1 MAPVTPPRRRAI
13 VALKNRGHSYRAV
26 TVAQNF
32 ALKSRVKLV
41 ELLVSLSVAKFVR
54 SAPRRLANGVGTL
67 AVVIC
72 FAVLAGSVFLFV
84 RVVPKERFVE
94 YRMSELQD
102 TPIAIAAGN
111 DGSIW
116 FTIDHADAIGRV
128 RNGHVERLPT
138 SSRNVEPLGLAVA
151 ADGSAWYTD
160 LTARAIARISSA
172 GEIARFVLDTPI
184 ARLGRLAIAPDGA
197 AWFADPT
204 GYGMTK
210 LKDGVFSRYQ
220 IESAR
225 GGPYGVAVTADGAIW
240 ATLQN
245 GNQLLRVAIDGTG
258 TTFDLPRGGAVPT
271 DIAAGSDG
279 SVWFLQ
285 FRLNRIGRFKD
296 GKFSDVE
303 AGQEN
308 AGLSGIAVAPN
319 EDVWFGMMRRA
330 SLGRLRNGHI
340 AVFALPRDNARPFSV
355 TVDRDGNVWYADIS
369 GFVGMLPAKYAG
381 AG

>member
-1 MAPVTPPRRRAI
+1 MLANFGIGARAI
-13 VALKNRGHSYRAV
+13 VLGI
-26 TVAQNF
+26 T
-32 ALKSRVKLV
+32 
-41 ELLVSLSVAKFVR
+41 
-54 SAPRRLANGVGTL
+54 
-67 AVVIC
+67 
-72 FAVLAGSVFLFV
+72 VLAGGGALLLA
-84 RVVPKERFVE
+84 RATPEEKFVE
-94 YRMSELQD
+94 YRTGEAQD
-102 TPIAIAAGN
+102 APIAIAAGN

-128 RNGHVERLPT
+128 RNGRIERLPT
-138 SSRNVEPLGLAVA
+138 SSRNIEPLGLAVA

-160 LTARAIARISSA
+160 LTARAIARISSV
-172 GEIARFVLDTPI
+172 GEITRFVLDTPI

-204 GYGMTK
+204 GYGMTR
-210 LKDGVFSRYQ
+210 LKDGVFTRYQ

-245 GNQLLRVAIDGTG
+245 GNQLLRVATDGTG
-258 TTFDLPRGGAVPT
+258 MTFDLPRGGALPS

-285 FRLNRIGRFKD
+285 FRANRIGRFKD
-296 GKFSDVE
+296 GQFSDVE
-303 AGQEN
+303 VGREN

-319 EDVWFGMMRRA
+319 DDVWFGMVRQA

-340 AVFALPRDNARPFSV
+340 TVFALPRDNARPFSV
-355 TVDRDGNVWYADIS
+355 AVDRDGNVWYADIS
-369 GFVGMLPAKYAG
+369 GFVGMLPAKHAS
-381 AG
+381 AR